1 MKRSS
6 PILHRLR
13 SKWIRLC
20 KKIDAGLHGGDP
32 CYDIY
37 PYYGVGPHVH
47 EGVDLENP
55 ITIIS
60 STRMLPKEEWP
71 DNYDDCDDGCGMWY
85 CPDKKCKAI
94 CNSRLPPREIEN
106 G

>member
-1 MKRSS
+1 MKKT
-6 PILHRLR
+6 PILNRLR
-13 SKWIRLC
+13 SKWIRFC
-20 KKIDAGLHGGDP
+20 KKIDAVVHRGDP

-47 EGVDLENP
+47 EGFDPEDP
-55 ITIIS
+55 ITIIG

-71 DNYDDCDDGCGMWY
+71 DNYVDTDDGAGMWY

-94 CNSRLPPREIEN
+94 CNSILPLKEIKN